1 MAASLDFRGH
11 EPGVLVAVIPEFLVT
26 ASIIPPEKS
35 GGYVPV
41 ILPKSPSKRELFRA
55 FCGRLNSPIG

>member
-26 ASIIPPEKS
+26 ASIPPEKS
-35 GGYVPV
+35 GSYVPV